1 MGNHE
6 GSTVTTALAFLAGAA
21 IGVGIGMLFAPASGT
36 ETRRKIK
43 DMANKAQEKAQD
55 LASRAQEKAQD
66 LGNRFSAAAHDI
78 VDGGETTT
86 RARH

>member
-1 MGNHE
+1 MANHE
-6 GSTVTTALAFLAGAA
+6 GKTTALAFLAGAA

-43 DMANKAQEKAQD
+43 DMANKAKGKAQE
-55 LASRAQEKAQD
+55 LASRAQETAQD

-78 VDGGETTT
+78 VDGEEST

>member
-43 DMANKAQEKAQD
+43 DMANKAQET
-55 LASRAQEKAQD
+55 AQD